1 MLNGLAAKQLC
12 AKNKNHKFDQN
23 ATMQLPRECSAILL
37 FLYVQNVIFLL
48 NHTRYKHLYAYNF
61 EEIKWI

>member
-12 AKNKNHKFDQN
+12 AKNRNHKFDQN
-23 ATMQLPRECSAILL
+23 ATMQLPREFSAILL

-48 NHTRYKHLYAYNF
+48 NNTRYENLCAYNF
-61 EEIKWI
+61 EELK